1 MRIARHVKAV
11 DLAVVRIV
19 RDVRVVVPVVVR
31 IGRDAEVEGQ
41 EEVQRF
47 LVIVVRFAVFQ

>member
-1 MRIARHVKAV
+1 MRIARHVK
-11 DLAVVRIV
+11 
-19 RDVRVVVPVVVR
+19 VVVPVVVR

-47 LVIVVRFAVFQ
+47 LVIVVRFAAFQ